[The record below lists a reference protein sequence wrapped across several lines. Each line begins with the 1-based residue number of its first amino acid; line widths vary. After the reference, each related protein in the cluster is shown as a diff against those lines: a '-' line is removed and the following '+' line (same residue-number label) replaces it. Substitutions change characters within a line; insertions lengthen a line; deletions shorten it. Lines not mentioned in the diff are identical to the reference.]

1 MNAQLRMDGMFPRHQ
16 PGDRFSHLTQI
27 FATIESRRQVMRSLI
42 GVVSLGLMASTRA
55 TSARSHQT
63 DARAAS
69 PGVEETMESIVAP
82 DGTRIAYLRAGAGP
96 PLVLVHGTA
105 DDHTIW
111 TPLLPQLTERFTCY
125 AIDRR
130 GRGGSDATNSK
141 TYAIEREFEDVAAV
155 VDAIG
160 EPAFLFGHSFGALCS
175 LEAALRTDNLQKL
188 VLYEPPILIPPGST
202 GGMEGAVA
210 RMETLFQ
217 EGDLE
222 GVVLTFAREIAQLPE
237 EMISAVRSSPS
248 WQMVIALA
256 PTIVYEVR
264 AVEGYRFDPERFE
277 QLTTPTLLL
286 LGSESPPYM
295 QAATEAVAAALP
307 HNQQVVLQDQGHL
320 AMETAPDLL
329 ANEVIQY
336 LAEQ

>member
-1 MNAQLRMDGMFPRHQ
+1 MNAQLRMDGIFPRHQ
-16 PGDRFSHLTQI
+16 PGDRFSHLTHI

-42 GVVSLGLMASTRA
+42 GAVSLSLMPSTRA
-55 TSARSHQT
+55 TSARSHRT
-63 DARAAS
+63 DARAEPTIA
-69 PGVEETMESIVAP
+69 VESMESVVSP

-96 PLVLVHGTA
+96 PLILVHGTA

-111 TPLLPQLTERFTCY
+111 TSVLPQLTEEFTCY

-130 GRGGSDATNSK
+130 GRGGSGATNLE
-141 TYAIEREFEDVAAV
+141 TYTIEREFEDVAAV

-175 LEAALRTDNLQKL
+175 LEAALRTGNLRKL

-202 GGMEGAVA
+202 GGMEEAVA
-210 RMETLFQ
+210 RMERQFR

-222 GVVLTFAREIAQLPE
+222 GAVLTFAREIAQLPE
-237 EMISAVRSSPS
+237 DMISAVRASPS
-248 WQMVIALA
+248 WQMMIAIA

-264 AVEGYRFDPERFE
+264 AVGGYRFDPERFR
-277 QLTTPTLLL
+277 QMTTPTLLL

-295 QAATEAVAAALP
+295 QAATGAVAEALP
-307 HNQQVVLQDQGHL
+307 HNRQVVLQDQGHL
-320 AMETAPDLL
+320 AMETSPDLL
-329 ANEVIQY
+329 AREVVQY
-336 LAEQ
+336 LVEE